1 MWKIV
6 FPEML
11 FQDLNDF
18 LFSTVP
24 SENGCF
30 LLANSF
36 RTKEG
41 RSIFTVTGILKPDN
55 NSWNRSDEHSL
66 EPCSAYINRCVVH
79 ADNTNESLIFVH
91 THPNTQHPSGFS
103 PIDVESNK
111 RIFNNLS
118 QILINKPLGS
128 LVFSKHGIYG
138 VVYNGGKLQPVLSTG
153 ILGSILFEIPTVI
166 VKKEI
171 STIEPVFDR
180 QVKAIGREGQIRLQE
195 LKIAIV
201 GVGGTG
207 SSVAVQ
213 LARMGV
219 KKLTLID
226 KDILDDSNVSRVYG
240 SKRSDIG
247 KSKVEVLKKYL
258 AIFSKVDVHTVKSD
272 IVRENTI
279 ADLIDSDVIFGCTD
293 NLSSRSILNDISIQ
307 YYIPLIDIGCR
318 IILNKDKFINQIVAK
333 VQLVTS
339 SHPCLWCTGT
349 LDGKMLLQESFLEK
363 EKEKLTQEGYYEKI
377 EKQPSIISL
386 TTMAASLGI
395 NKLFGLIGIFGENYS
410 SRTQIELKNGFMI
423 DDTPPIEAHCVCQK
437 RKGKADSRRI
447 F

>member
-6 FPEML
+6 FPEKL

-18 LFSTVP
+18 LFSSAP

-41 RSIFTVTGILKPDN
+41 RSILTVTGILKPDN
-55 NSWNRSDEHSL
+55 NSWNISDEHSL

-91 THPNTQHPSGFS
+91 THPNSHHPSGFS
-103 PIDVESNK
+103 PIDVESNTK
-111 RIFNNLS
+111 IFDNLS

-128 LVFSKHGIYG
+128 LVFSRRGIYG
-138 VVYNGGKLQPVLSTG
+138 VVFNGGKLQPVLFTG
-153 ILGSILFEIPTVI
+153 ISGSILIEIPTVI
-166 VKKEI
+166 AKKDI
-171 STIEPVFDR
+171 SIIEPLFDR

-240 SKRSDIG
+240 SKISDKG

-258 AIFSKVDVHTVKSD
+258 AIFPKVDVHTVKSD
-272 IVRENTI
+272 IVRENTV
-279 ADLIDSDVIFGCTD
+279 ADLIDADVIFGCTD

-318 IILNKDKFINQIVAK
+318 IALNKDKTINQVVAK

-349 LDGKMLLQESFLEK
+349 LDGKMLLQESFLDT
-363 EKEKLTQEGYYEKI
+363 EKEKLAQEGYYEEL

-386 TTMAASLGI
+386 TTLAASLGI
-395 NKLFGLIGIFGENYS
+395 NKLLGLIGIFGVNYS
-410 SRTQIELKNGFMI
+410 SRTQIELINGFMI